1 MPLPQNTIEQLRQKV
16 SDIELL
22 EIEKS
27 SLNILAQYPTI
38 LEGSELFVSVS
49 VPSVATRAIQSIA
62 LKNLF
67 TPSEIVVR
75 ALLRRSAVQSQIDL
89 LLGNQGEIN
98 IPHED

>member
-38 LEGSELFVSVS
+38 LEGSELFVSVTTPTTQTLS
-49 VPSVATRAIQSIA
+49 IQSIA

-67 TPSEIVVR
+67 TPSEIVSKAIVR
-75 ALLRRSAVQSQIDL
+75 RGIVQAQIDL
-89 LLGNQGEIN
+89 LLGNGQQN
-98 IPHED
+98 FPHEE